1 MATDIT
7 YIKTRWGM
15 TYFTAVIDLYSLK
28 ILSLALSDNMKV
40 DFCIGWRT
48 LKYEWFFLRG
58 YTSEAELRKSL
69 AEFVEFFNK
78 ERIRQGLD
86 YRTPDEVYEAGLF
99 NGCNYTNEQAA

>member
-1 MATDIT
+1 
-7 YIKTRWGM
+7 
-15 TYFTAVIDLYSLK
+15 
-28 ILSLALSDNMKV
+28 MKV

-48 LKYEWFFLRG
+48 LKYEWVFLRD

-78 ERIRQGLD
+78 ERIHQGLD